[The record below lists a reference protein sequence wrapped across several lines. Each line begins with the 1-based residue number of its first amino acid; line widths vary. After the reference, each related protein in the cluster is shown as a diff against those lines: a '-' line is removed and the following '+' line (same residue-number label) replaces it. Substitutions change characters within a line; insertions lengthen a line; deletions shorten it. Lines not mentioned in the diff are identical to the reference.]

1 MAGETDGYLAAT
13 LRETRLARG
22 SLESGSGETAGF
34 SSVDLR
40 IVLVP
45 LFTKSISSLSSRL
58 SLTCPKP
65 NEGCS
70 IQSCDF
76 QFLKV
81 CFRGIAFAVSINA
94 VNCDAQRE
102 AGYWTTE
109 AGVGPNVT
117 HGVNTNPCLP
127 HQGLSCRSLADYLIR
142 SNIIFPRKRRSC
154 SELHTF

>member
-1 MAGETDGYLAAT
+1 MAGDTDGYLAAT

-22 SLESGSGETAGF
+22 NLESGSGETAGF

-65 NEGCS
+65 NEGCA
-70 IQSCDF
+70 IQSCDV

-81 CFRGIAFAVSINA
+81 CCRGMAFAASIIALTCNA
-94 VNCDAQRE
+94 
-102 AGYWTTE
+102 
-109 AGVGPNVT
+109 PNE
-117 HGVNTNPCLP
+117 
-127 HQGLSCRSLADYLIR
+127 SL
-142 SNIIFPRKRRSC
+142 
-154 SELHTF
+154 